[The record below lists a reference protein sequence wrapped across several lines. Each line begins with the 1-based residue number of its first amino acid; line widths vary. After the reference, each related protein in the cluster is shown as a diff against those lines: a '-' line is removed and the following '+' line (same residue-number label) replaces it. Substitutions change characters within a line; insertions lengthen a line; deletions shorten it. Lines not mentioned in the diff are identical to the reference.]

1 MNALIEAYLR
11 STGVRYFRGHHDDE
25 YFFLVDFVF
34 LVDAHQGRLH
44 VHLEAC
50 GPDRDSVQLSITPD
64 RFYPVEDRGRLC
76 GLADRWIGQNPGAE
90 AIVHDSSDPSLV
102 GVSVQSLHRPAD
114 AESLACFVD
123 ECVAS
128 AIELFGTMG
137 QRALGQRA
145 LGQTATCQA
154 VAPELRDAG

>member
-11 STGVRYFRGHHDDE
+11 STGLRYFRGHHDDE

-50 GPDRDSVQLSITPD
+50 GSERDAVQLSITPD
-64 RFYPVEDRGRLC
+64 RFYPVENRAPLSA
-76 GLADRWIGQNPGAE
+76 LAARWIGQNPGSE

-102 GVSVQSLHRPAD
+102 GVSVQSLHRPTD

-123 ECVAS
+123 ECVSS

-137 QRALGQRA
+137 QTIERQM
-145 LGQTATCQA
+145 TAGHA
-154 VAPELRDAG
+154 VAHELRNAG

>member
-1 MNALIEAYLR
+1 
-11 STGVRYFRGHHDDE
+11 
-25 YFFLVDFVF
+25 
-34 LVDAHQGRLH
+34 LH

-50 GPDRDSVQLSITPD
+50 GPERDSVQLSITPD

-145 LGQTATCQA
+145 LGQRALGQTATCQA

>member
-50 GPDRDSVQLSITPD
+50 GPERDSVQLSITPD
-64 RFYPVEDRGRLC
+64 RFYPVENRSRLSA
-76 GLADRWIGQNPGAE
+76 LAARWIGQNHGAE
-90 AIVHDSSDPSLV
+90 AVVHDSSDPSLV
-102 GVSVQSLHRPAD
+102 GVSVQSRHRPAD

-137 QRALGQRA
+137 Q
-145 LGQTATCQA
+145 TVTCQPA
-154 VAPELRDAG
+154 APELRNAG